1 MDFFWLMEPV
11 FLQVNI
17 IVSESLAFGKHWL
30 GPLVKI
36 VRATFRLQG
45 GVGVQLR
52 MAGTGSRIEFP
63 YMAIWCAAAGSVFVA
78 P

>member
-1 MDFFWLMEPV
+1 MD
-11 FLQVNI
+11 
-17 IVSESLAFGKHWL
+17 HWL

-63 YMAIWCAAAGSVFVA
+63 YMAIWCAAAGFVFVA